1 MKDHHYFMAMALREA
16 EAALAAGEFPVGCI
30 LVHDQSLLVSGR
42 RQGTA
47 DPGMNEVDHA
57 EMIALRRLADCDAHR
72 GLTGIAAYITLEPCL
87 MCLGALILN
96 RVETVVYAYE
106 DVMGGATR
114 CDLTS
119 LGPLYRQSEPVIIA
133 HVHRTRSL
141 RLFQTYFRRPDNQ
154 YWHDSLLAR
163 YTLDQP

>member
-1 MKDHHYFMAMALREA
+1 MKDHHHFMAMALREA

-30 LVHDQSLLVSGR
+30 LVHDQRMLVSGR
-42 RQGTA
+42 RHGTA
-47 DPGMNEVDHA
+47 DPGTNEVDHA
-57 EMIALRRLADCDAHR
+57 EMIALRRLTDCDAHR
-72 GLTGIAAYITLEPCL
+72 GLAGIAAYITLEPCL

-114 CDLTS
+114 CDLAA

-133 HVHRTRSL
+133 HVRRTQSL
-141 RLFQTYFRRPDNQ
+141 RLFQAYFRRPDNH
-154 YWHDSLLAR
+154 YWNDSLLAR